1 MSKSLALGQGRQTIK
16 VNATAEKEFTM
27 NDNYDM
33 MKHKSIISPLHCPE
47 ISN

>member
-16 VNATAEKEFTM
+16 VNATAEKEFTI
-27 NDNYDM
+27 NDNL
-33 MKHKSIISPLHCPE
+33 KHKSIISPLHCPE